1 VQRLA
6 EIETVTIN
14 LPGGRDFDC
23 AVIAVAGATAALK
36 PYGFAIAKLS
46 GRIDGVLIS
55 FVHERRLIGLK
66 GSLTREGQTLR
77 FSAQDGINSSGRRST
92 RVPVELPVELRHLGR
107 GEQAAGMTI
116 NIATE
121 GVLLRSALV
130 VETGDELGLTIALPT
145 ALETTGRV
153 VRHAD
158 DLLAVEFAR
167 EAHAIT
173 GEFVIAEKLR
183 VQPV

>member
-1 VQRLA
+1 MQRLS

-23 AVIAVAGATAALK
+23 TVVAVAGTTAALR
-36 PYGFAIAKLS
+36 PHGFLLAKLR

-55 FVHERRLIGLK
+55 FVHRGRLIGLK
-66 GSLTREGQTLR
+66 GSLRPDGEVLR
-77 FSAQDGINSSGRRST
+77 FDVEDGVHKSGRRST
-92 RVPVELPVELRHLGR
+92 RVPVEVAVKLRHLAR
-107 GEQAAGMTI
+107 GEESEGVTV

-121 GVLLRSALV
+121 GVLLRSALA
-130 VETGDELGLTIALPT
+130 VETGDRLALEIALPSP
-145 ALETTGRV
+145 LETTGRV

-167 EAHAIT
+167 DAHPIAA
-173 GEFVIAEKLR
+173 EFVIAEKLR
-183 VQPV
+183 AQPV

>member
-36 PYGFAIAKLS
+36 PYGFATAKLN
-46 GRIDGVLIS
+46 GRIDGVLLS
-55 FVHERRLIGLK
+55 FVYERRLIGLK
-66 GSLTREGQTLR
+66 GSLTRDGQMLR
-77 FSAQDGINSSGRRST
+77 FSAEDGIDGSGRRST
-92 RVPVELPVELRHLGR
+92 RVPIELPVELRHAGR
-107 GEQAAGMTI
+107 GERAEGVTI

-121 GVLLRSALV
+121 GVLVRSALV
-130 VETGDELGLTIALPT
+130 VETGDQLALTIALPT
-145 ALETTGRV
+145 PLETTGRV

-167 EAHAIT
+167 EAHAVT

-183 VQPV
+183 AQPV